1 MHGDAK
7 RIFEMSILTV
17 FLGVTLYVIL
27 RMIWIKGASYVR
39 EHSPKHLLNFYMTLT
54 VIRVTSILMV
64 IGLYLVF
71 VSKSYRESVSFV
83 VMMLAMYALMMIVTL
98 LIRH

>member
-27 RMIWIKGASYVR
+27 GMIWIKGASYVR